1 VPLAASASAS
11 AVGVL
16 VRSFYTIAAEG
27 VTSSSK
33 TSWSGPAVSSEEKTL
48 KFKAYALNEKVDLPA
63 VRAVLCCAVLCCA
76 VLCCAVLCL
85 RFLGSSARLLAP
97 RSTYGSLATAIASLS
112 CKLPQP
118 STQPRSR

>member
-1 VPLAASASAS
+1 VPLAASASASAS

-63 VRAVLCCAVLCCA
+63 VRAL
-76 VLCCAVLCL
+76 LCL

-112 CKLPQP
+112 CKLLQP

>member
-1 VPLAASASAS
+1 VPLAASASASAS

-63 VRAVLCCAVLCCA
+63 VRALLCSAVLALPRLVRSLACSPQY
-76 VLCCAVLCL
+76 V
-85 RFLGSSARLLAP
+85 RLL
-97 RSTYGSLATAIASLS
+97 SHSHS
-112 CKLPQP
+112 
-118 STQPRSR
+118 